1 MSASVSGKILLMA
14 ANKIMLAKPVLI
26 CLYGFPGSGKSYVAR
41 NLTESIQC
49 ANVSGDRIRSEL
61 FENPRYDT
69 QENAIVMHLMNYMT
83 EEFLSAGV
91 SVVYDTNAMRYT
103 QRRNLR
109 ELARRNKTEYL
120 LVWLQVDPES
130 AYSRTQ
136 SRDRRTSDDRFA
148 QPQDRGT
155 FERQL
160 SGMQNPDNTED
171 YLVIS
176 GKHTYSTQKNAI
188 VSKLYHMGLISSDAV
203 QHSVAKP
210 GLVNLVPNP
219 HAGRVDL
226 SRRNI
231 VIR

>member
-1 MSASVSGKILLMA
+1 MA
-14 ANKIMLAKPVLI
+14 ATKITLAKPILI
-26 CLYGFPGSGKSYVAR
+26 CLYGFPGAGKSYVAR
-41 NLTESIQC
+41 NLVDTIQA

-61 FENPRYDT
+61 FENPRYDA
-69 QENAIVMHLMNYMT
+69 QENAIIAHLMNYMT

-91 SVVYDTNAMRYT
+91 SVVYDTNAMRYI

-109 ELARRNKTEYL
+109 ELAKHHKADHL

-130 AYSRTQ
+130 AYARTQ
-136 SRDRRTSDDRFA
+136 NRDRRTSDDRYA
-148 QPQDRGT
+148 QPLDRNN

-160 SGMQNPDNTED
+160 SGMQNPQNTED

-176 GKHTYSTQKNAI
+176 GKHTFATQKNAI
-188 VSKLYHMGLISSDAV
+188 VSRLYQQGLISSNVV